1 MSEALIPPIYGEV
14 LELRR
19 HFRLLYGTQALNY
32 LLATPA
38 PTAAQLTAWLDTPA
52 NLDAYQRL
60 LATNAG
66 ASAVCAS
73 SAIMAAVA
81 ASPKALETLRDS
93 GPGSAALV
101 NSKTAIDA
109 VLAAGAAAIS
119 SVLSIGAVRTAV
131 FNSDTAFNTL
141 VASDAGKNAL
151 NSMASEHLNIATTHV
166 YPPGVNAASRTVLV
180 SQKSGGASYKS
191 HAGASEDTY
200 TCTSATFLDRYVRI
214 TGLTHRAGAT
224 GSLSYSTIRYV
235 VMQ

>member
-1 MSEALIPPIYGEV
+1 MSEALIPPIYGGIM
-14 LELRR
+14 ELRK

-32 LLATPA
+32 LLGTPA

-131 FNSDTAFNTL
+131 FNSETAFNTL
-141 VASDAGKNAL
+141 VASAAGKNAL
-151 NSMASEHLNIATTHV
+151 NSIASEHISTTTAHV
-166 YPPGVNAASRTVLV
+166 YPTGVNAASRTVLV
-180 SQKSGGASYKS
+180 SQKAYASSYPTY
-191 HAGASEDTY
+191 AGASADTY
-200 TCTSATFLDRYVRI
+200 SCNSISFVDRYVRI
-214 TGLTHRAGAT
+214 TGLTHRASSAGA
-224 GSLSYSTIRYV
+224 SFQSTIRYV
-235 VMQ
+235 LMQ

>member
-60 LATNAG
+60 LASNAG

-131 FNSDTAFNTL
+131 FNSETAFNTL
-141 VASDAGKNAL
+141 VASAAGKAAL
-151 NSMASEHLNIATTHV
+151 NSMASEHTINTGTHV
-166 YPPGVNAASRTVLV
+166 YPTGVNAASRTVLV
-180 SQKSGGASYKS
+180 SQKTSNSAAPSY
-191 HAGASEDTY
+191 AGALADTY
-200 TCTSATFLDRYVRI
+200 TCTSTTFLERYVRI
-214 TGLTHRAGAT
+214 TGLTHRAT
-224 GSLSYSTIRYV
+224 SSSYQSTIRYV
-235 VMQ
+235 LMQ